1 MVRAFCLNSLL
12 PRSTST
18 ILLLSRPESDNMTPP
33 PALVRRRRGLSV
45 IGAIG
50 CAESDPPIARPS
62 VPRLQAYPVRL
73 GGTESPGLACA
84 RSIAEEAAASLSD
97 GTRSPGISD
106 PPWGFILAVLRRRGL
121 EHSPSHSREGTM
133 QIIRREFLGLSGL
146 AVAAPS
152 ITTIALAQA
161 QAGPKLTQIL
171 RKDLE
176 GQDHVVQE
184 TVLSIVEFPP
194 GAAAPWHMHP
204 GAQELLHVI
213 EGNLVVEIE
222 GKGSTLLKAG
232 EAGIIPAELVH
243 LARNESASANG
254 KALVVH
260 SRAAKDK
267 PLIVV
272 VKK

>member
-1 MVRAFCLNSLL
+1 KPTPSALAA
-12 PRSTST
+12 P
-18 ILLLSRPESDNMTPP
+18 SRPAS
-33 PALVRRRRGLSV
+33 PARCR
-45 IGAIG
+45 
-50 CAESDPPIARPS
+50 
-62 VPRLQAYPVRL
+62 
-73 GGTESPGLACA
+73 SP
-84 RSIAEEAAASLSD
+84 EEAAASLSD

-152 ITTIALAQA
+152 IATIALAQA

-222 GKGSTLLKAG
+222 
-232 EAGIIPAELVH
+232 
-243 LARNESASANG
+243 
-254 KALVVH
+254 
-260 SRAAKDK
+260 
-267 PLIVV
+267 
-272 VKK
+272 